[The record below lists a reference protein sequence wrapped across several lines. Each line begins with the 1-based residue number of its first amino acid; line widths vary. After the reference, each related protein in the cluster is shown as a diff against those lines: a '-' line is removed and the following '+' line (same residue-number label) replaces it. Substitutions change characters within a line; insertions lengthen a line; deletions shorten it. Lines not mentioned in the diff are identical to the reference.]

1 MGSDVSVSAP
11 TEDRHP
17 GTTSIDTEATLD
29 ILRLLNDDDALVAPA
44 VAEVLPEL
52 ARLVDRA
59 VEAIRAGG
67 AVHYFGAGTSGRLAV
82 LDAAELLPTFNA
94 PDGLFVA
101 HHAGGLGALLK
112 AVENV
117 EDDGDAGREEAA
129 GSVAPG
135 DIVIGLT
142 ASGRTPYV
150 GGALQRA
157 REIGAVTVLVTSNPQ
172 AELAAHVDHLLAPRT
187 GPEVLTGSTRL
198 KAGTAQKLILNSFS
212 TAVMIRLGR
221 TWSNLMVDV
230 VATNAKLRGRVVRIL
245 QEASGADEAEAR
257 AALEQAGGEL
267 KPALLSMLARV
278 DAASAR
284 VAIDE
289 HRGSVAQAL
298 IALTASPAQSDPS
311 AVDVPHDTTQIDT
324 SQVDT
329 SQVDTPG
336 NNTDTSQNGA
346 APASVPRG
354 ENR

>member
-1 MGSDVSVSAP
+1 MNSDVSVSAP
-11 TEDRHP
+11 TEERHP

-29 ILRLLNDDDALVAPA
+29 ILVLLNDDDAKVAPA

-52 ARLVDRA
+52 ATLVDRA
-59 VEAIRAGG
+59 VDAIRAGG
-67 AVHYFGAGTSGRLAV
+67 KVHYFGAGTSGRLAV

-101 HHAGGLGALLK
+101 HHAGGPGALLK

-117 EDDGDAGREEAA
+117 EDDEDAGRSEADVVQA
-129 GSVAPG
+129 G
-135 DIVIGLT
+135 DIAIGLT

-157 REIGAVTVLVTSNPQ
+157 RERGAVTALITSNPD
-172 AELAAHVDHLLAPRT
+172 ADLIAYADHVLAART

-245 QEASGADEAEAR
+245 QEASGAGDVEAR
-257 AALEQAGGEL
+257 AALEAAGGEL
-267 KPALLSMLARV
+267 KPALLSMLAHV
-278 DAASAR
+278 DAATARSA
-284 VAIDE
+284 IEE
-289 HRGSVAQAL
+289 HHGSVARAL
-298 IALTASPAQSDPS
+298 AALTRPTDPTAPPHDPS
-311 AVDVPHDTTQIDT
+311 P
-324 SQVDT
+324 
-329 SQVDTPG
+329 
-336 NNTDTSQNGA
+336 NGA
-346 APASVPRG
+346 APAPAPRG
-354 ENR
+354 ENS